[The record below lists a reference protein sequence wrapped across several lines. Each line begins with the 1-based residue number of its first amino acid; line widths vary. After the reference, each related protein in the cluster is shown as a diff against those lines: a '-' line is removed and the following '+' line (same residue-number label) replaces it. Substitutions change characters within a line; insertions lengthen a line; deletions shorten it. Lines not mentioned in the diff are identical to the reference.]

1 MATTKNKGSRATKKS
16 AYAKLVSRKS
26 SYCHGRATKADVK
39 KLATE
44 YIRDA
49 VKKGNKTEAQAKKV
63 AAKVLASGCKM
74 SSVITGKKR
83 KGKVGKK
90 SAVGKKRAHARR
102 KK

>member
-1 MATTKNKGSRATKKS
+1 MATTTNKGSRAAKKS

-26 SYCHGRATKADVK
+26 SYCHGRATKSDVK

-63 AAKVLASGCKM
+63 AEKVLKSGCKM
-74 SSVITGKKR
+74 SSVITGKK
-83 KGKVGKK
+83 KKSKVGKK
-90 SAVGKKRAHARR
+90 AAPKKRAHARR